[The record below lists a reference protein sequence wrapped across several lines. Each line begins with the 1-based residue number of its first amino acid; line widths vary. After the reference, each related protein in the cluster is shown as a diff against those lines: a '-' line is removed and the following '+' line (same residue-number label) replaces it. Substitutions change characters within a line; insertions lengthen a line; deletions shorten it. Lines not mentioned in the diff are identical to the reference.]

1 MLGATNGD
9 SDMTTRT
16 EAACLDAALKE
27 PPFKAGYLDGII
39 RTALIQL
46 EYSPN
51 MARIT
56 LERALKEIEANA

>member
-1 MLGATNGD
+1 
-9 SDMTTRT
+9 MTTRT
-16 EAACLDAALKE
+16 EAVCLDAALKE

-51 MARIT
+51 MARVT

>member
-1 MLGATNGD
+1 
-9 SDMTTRT
+9 MTART

-51 MARIT
+51 MARVT

>member
-1 MLGATNGD
+1 MLRATNGD

-46 EYSPN
+46 DYSPN
-51 MARIT
+51 MARVT
-56 LERALKEIEANA
+56 LERALKEIDANA

>member
-1 MLGATNGD
+1 
-9 SDMTTRT
+9 MTTRT

-51 MARIT
+51 MARVT

>member
-1 MLGATNGD
+1 
-9 SDMTTRT
+9 MTTRT
-16 EAACLDAALKE
+16 EAACLNAALKE
-27 PPFKAGYLDGII
+27 SPFKAGYLDGII

>member
-16 EAACLDAALKE
+16 EAASLADAMKT

-46 EYSPN
+46 DYSPN
-51 MARIT
+51 MARVT

>member
-1 MLGATNGD
+1 
-9 SDMTTRT
+9 MTART
-16 EAACLDAALKE
+16 EAVCLDAALKE

-51 MARIT
+51 MARVT

>member
-9 SDMTTRT
+9 SDMTART
-16 EAACLDAALKE
+16 KAACFDAALKE
-27 PPFKAGYLDGII
+27 PPFKAGYLESAI

-51 MARIT
+51 MARVT
-56 LERALKEIEANA
+56 LERAIKEIEANA

>member
-1 MLGATNGD
+1 
-9 SDMTTRT
+9 MTART
-16 EAACLDAALKE
+16 KAACLDAALKE

-46 EYSPN
+46 DYSPN
-51 MARIT
+51 MARVT

>member
-1 MLGATNGD
+1 
-9 SDMTTRT
+9 MTTRT
-16 EAACLDAALKE
+16 EAACLDAAMKA
-27 PPFKAGYLDGII
+27 PPFQAGFLEGVI

-46 EYSPN
+46 DYSPS